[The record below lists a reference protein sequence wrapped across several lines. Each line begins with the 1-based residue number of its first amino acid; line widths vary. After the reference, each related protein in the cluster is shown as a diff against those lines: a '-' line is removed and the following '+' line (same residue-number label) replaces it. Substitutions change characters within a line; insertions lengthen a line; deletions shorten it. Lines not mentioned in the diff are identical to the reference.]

1 MRLNADDMSDDSLAF
16 DRGLHDLEE
25 CSMTDEEKEAQ
36 DEEATAGFN
45 AQFLN
50 TADST
55 APFLDVSRAIQAD
68 QSNAE
73 FSWQLD
79 GPFGCHRNR
88 QGLPCI
94 SENCVPI

>member
-1 MRLNADDMSDDSLAF
+1 MSNDSSAF
-16 DRGLHDLEE
+16 IRGLHDLEI
-25 CSMTDEEKEAQ
+25 CSITDEE
-36 DEEATAGFN
+36 EESKVGDAIAGFN

-68 QSNAE
+68 QSDAE

-79 GPFGCHRNR
+79 DPFGCHRNG
-88 QGLPCI
+88 QGLPSI
-94 SENCVPI
+94 SENCVPSWSPE